1 MPTATPSRPLHGI
14 LFVIAAVA
22 LFACFDAGVK
32 VASAIASV
40 GLVVWARYMFQ
51 VGFTALT
58 VLPRRGTALLKT
70 QRPGLQLL
78 RGLSLL
84 SLSVLA
90 FFSLQ
95 VMPVG
100 EFTAIVMLTPLLI
113 TLLAT
118 LTLGERIPAL
128 RWLLL
133 AGGMVGALVVIR
145 PKGEAHDLGWAALLP
160 FGLVLSNAVFQLI
173 TSRLARTEDPATTQF
188 YTGLTGAV
196 LTSVLLPWSWQT
208 LTPAGWALLVLLGA
222 LSTSGHFLLILG
234 YMRAGAATLTPFLY
248 FQIIFAT
255 LVGWLWFGHAPDAAT
270 LSGIAIITGCG
281 VLGTWLSSRERTGPV
296 AVALPQPPQAGKQPN
311 CSA

>member
-58 VLPRRGTALLKT
+58 VLPRRGTDAAEDRT
-70 QRPGLQLL
+70 PGACNLL

-118 LTLGERIPAL
+118 LTLGERVPAL
-128 RWLLL
+128 R
-133 AGGMVGALVVIR
+133 
-145 PKGEAHDLGWAALLP
+145 
-160 FGLVLSNAVFQLI
+160 
-173 TSRLARTEDPATTQF
+173 
-188 YTGLTGAV
+188 
-196 LTSVLLPWSWQT
+196 
-208 LTPAGWALLVLLGA
+208 
-222 LSTSGHFLLILG
+222 
-234 YMRAGAATLTPFLY
+234 
-248 FQIIFAT
+248 
-255 LVGWLWFGHAPDAAT
+255 
-270 LSGIAIITGCG
+270 
-281 VLGTWLSSRERTGPV
+281 
-296 AVALPQPPQAGKQPN
+296 
-311 CSA
+311 

>member
-1 MPTATPSRPLHGI
+1 MSTAAPRPLHGI

-40 GLVVWARYMFQ
+40 GLVVWTRYLFQ

-70 QRPGLQLL
+70 RRPGLQLL

-84 SLSVLA
+84 TLSVLA
-90 FFSLQ
+90 FFGLQ

-118 LTLGERIPAL
+118 FTLGERVPL
-128 RWLLL
+128 VRWLLL

-145 PKGEAHDLGWAALLP
+145 PQGEAHDLGWAALLP

-173 TSRLARTEDPATTQF
+173 TGRLARTEDPATTQF

-248 FQIIFAT
+248 FQLVFAT
-255 LVGWLWFGHAPDAAT
+255 LLGWLWFGHAPDAAT
-270 LSGIAIITGCG
+270 LGGIAIIGTCG
-281 VLGTWLSSRERTGPV
+281 VLGTWLSTRKPS
-296 AVALPQPPQAGKQPN
+296 AVATPARGPLPKAG
-311 CSA
+311 

>member
-1 MPTATPSRPLHGI
+1 MPTATPSRSLHGI

-32 VASAIASV
+32 IASAIASV
-40 GLVVWARYMFQ
+40 GLVVWTRYMVQ
-51 VGFTALT
+51 VSVTALT

-70 QRPGLQLL
+70 QHPGLQLL

-84 SLSVLA
+84 VLSVLA

-113 TLLAT
+113 TLVAT
-118 LTLGERIPAL
+118 LTLGERVPAL

-145 PKGEAHDLGWAALLP
+145 PNGETQDLGWAALLP
-160 FGLVLSNAVFQLI
+160 FGLVLSNAMFQLI
-173 TSRLARTEDPATTQF
+173 TSRLARTENPATTQF

-196 LTSVLLPWSWQT
+196 LTSALLPWSWQA
-208 LTPAGWALLVLLGA
+208 LTPAGWALLVLLGV

-248 FQIIFAT
+248 FQIVFAT
-255 LVGWLWFGHAPDAAT
+255 LVGWLWFDHAPDAAT
-270 LSGIAIITGCG
+270 LTGITIITGCG
-281 VLGTWLSSRERTGPV
+281 ALGTWLSRREPPVSRGP
-296 AVALPQPPQAGKQPN
+296 LPKA
-311 CSA
+311 A